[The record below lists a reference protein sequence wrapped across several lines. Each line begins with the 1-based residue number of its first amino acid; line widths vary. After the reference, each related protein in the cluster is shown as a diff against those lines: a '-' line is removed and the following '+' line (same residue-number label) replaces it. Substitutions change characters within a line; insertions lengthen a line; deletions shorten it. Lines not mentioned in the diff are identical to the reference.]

1 MSFPRYGAYAASK
14 HAVEAVSDALRAEL
28 TPAGVSVSL
37 IQVRGEVVGGWEG
50 GGMGW
55 DGVSLVHVLG

>member
-37 IQVRGEVVGGWEG
+37 IQVRGKVVGG
-50 GGMGW
+50 
-55 DGVSLVHVLG
+55 